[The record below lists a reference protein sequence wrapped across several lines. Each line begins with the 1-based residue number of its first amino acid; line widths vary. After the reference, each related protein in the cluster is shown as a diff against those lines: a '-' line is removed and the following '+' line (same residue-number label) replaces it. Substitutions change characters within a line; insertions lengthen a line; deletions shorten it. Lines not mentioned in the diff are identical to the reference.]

1 MKKTNKILNLVM
13 AMILMCLSM
22 VCVSAEDIAE
32 NDEYIEFFENDIIVN
47 TSEDAVEIVDSID
60 NNEEIMPMAA
70 NGCTVPIA
78 GYGSTGRT
86 EPQNLYE
93 QLAMQECMSNPF
105 GGEYKALFSITDSR
119 WLGWTKYQYI
129 HRSDIGNI
137 VIHFNY
143 DGDYWFDDFKFKN

>member
-1 MKKTNKILNLVM
+1 MKKKNRIFSLVM
-13 AMILMCLSM
+13 AVLFMCLSM
-22 VCVSAEDIAE
+22 VCVSAEDVIVY
-32 NDEYIEFFENDIIVN
+32 DEYIELFGNDITVN
-47 TSEDAVEIVDSID
+47 ESEEAIEIAVSVGID
-60 NNEEIMPMAA
+60 EEIIPTAA
-70 NGCTVPIA
+70 NRCTVPIA

-105 GGEYKALFSITDSR
+105 GGEYKSLFSITDLR

-143 DGDYWFDDFKFKN
+143 DGEYWFDDFKFKD